1 MPPASRPARLRQIL
15 CGDRCLTASSL
26 FDPMSARIA
35 DDLGFE
41 VGVIGGSVASM
52 AVLGDPDMILLTLSE
67 LAEQARRVCRAG
79 RLCVIVDADHGY
91 GNALNVMRT
100 VQELHSAGVAGLTLE
115 DTLLPR
121 AHGASREPG
130 LIDIEEG
137 VGKMRA
143 ALQARA
149 ETADSAGVGGEGGVV
164 LFGRTSAATI
174 TGVDDAIRRLL
185 AYQDAGVDA
194 LFVPGLKERAELDR
208 IAAAVHLPIVL
219 GGCHEQ
225 LADADYLSSRNVKIW
240 LGGHQAFA
248 AAVQAVHATLSDVRA
263 GMPPSGLKNIAPAK
277 LMTRLTRAS
286 DFDRW
291 TREYLDP
298 SQ

>member
-1 MPPASRPARLRQIL
+1 MPTASRPARLREIL
-15 CGDRCLTASSL
+15 AGNRCLTASSL

-41 VGVIGGSVASM
+41 AGIIGGSVASM
-52 AVLGDPDMILLTLSE
+52 AVLGDPDLILLTLSE

-79 RLCVIVDADHGY
+79 KLCVIVDADHGY

-100 VQELHSAGVAGLTLE
+100 VAELQAAGVAGLTIE

-121 AHGASREPG
+121 AHGAASRPG
-130 LIDIEEG
+130 LISLDEG

-143 ALQARA
+143 ALQAR
-149 ETADSAGVGGEGGVV
+149 EDTAGEGGVLV
-164 LFGRTSAATI
+164 FGRTSAAAI
-174 TGVDDAIRRLL
+174 SGLDDAIRRLL
-185 AYQDAGVDA
+185 AYQDAGVDG
-194 LFVPGLKERAELDR
+194 LFVPGLKEREELDR
-208 IAAAVHLPIVL
+208 IAAAVRLPIIL
-219 GGCHEQ
+219 GGCHER
-225 LADADYLSSRNVKIW
+225 LADAEYLASRNVKLW

-263 GMPPSGLKNIAPAK
+263 GLPPSRLKDTAPPGLMSK
-277 LMTRLTRAS
+277 LTRAA

-291 TREYLDP
+291 AGEFLDP
-298 SQ
+298 PA